1 MAKKSIIDMGNYLY
15 SKKEFE
21 AYRWCIENGIY
32 ITPKAK
38 STSQWYL
45 TIEINKKINV
55 SPDSYGKMDIWRQM
69 YKYYIYY
76 YDKYKK

>member
-1 MAKKSIIDMGNYLY
+1 MAKKTVIDMGNYLY

-21 AYRWCIENGIY
+21 AYKWCIENGIY

-38 STSQWYL
+38 STNQWYL
-45 TIEINKKINV
+45 TIEINKKINI
-55 SPDSYGKMDIWRQM
+55 SPDSYGKMDIWKQM

-76 YDKYKK
+76 YDKYEK

>member
-1 MAKKSIIDMGNYLY
+1 MAKKSTIDMGNYLY

-21 AYRWCIENGIY
+21 AYKWCIENGIY

-38 STSQWYL
+38 STNQWYL

-55 SPDSYGKMDIWRQM
+55 SPDSYGKMDIWKQM

>member
-1 MAKKSIIDMGNYLY
+1 MANKNQIDMGNYIY
-15 SKKEFE
+15 STKEQE
-21 AYRWCIENGIY
+21 AYMWCVKNGIY

-38 STSQWYL
+38 STNSWNL
-45 TIEINKKINV
+45 VVEINKKINI
-55 SPDSYGKMDIWRQM
+55 SPESYGKVEIWKEM

>member
-1 MAKKSIIDMGNYLY
+1 MAKKSTIDMGNYLY

-21 AYRWCIENGIY
+21 AYKWCIENGIY

-38 STSQWYL
+38 STNQWYL

>member
-1 MAKKSIIDMGNYLY
+1 MGNYLY

-21 AYRWCIENGIY
+21 AYKWCIENGIY

-38 STSQWYL
+38 STTQWCL
-45 TIEINKKINV
+45 TVEINKKTNV
-55 SPDSYGKMDIWRQM
+55 SPESYGKIDIWKQM

-76 YDKYKK
+76 YDKYEKQL

>member
-1 MAKKSIIDMGNYLY
+1 MAKRSTIDMGNYLY
-15 SKKEFE
+15 TKKEFE

-38 STSQWYL
+38 STNSWYIN
-45 TIEINKKINV
+45 IEINKKSNI
-55 SPDSYGKMDIWRQM
+55 SPESYGKLEIWKQM

>member
-1 MAKKSIIDMGNYLY
+1 MAKKSTIDMGNYLY

-21 AYRWCIENGIY
+21 AYKWCIENGIY

>member
-1 MAKKSIIDMGNYLY
+1 MAKKSTIDMGNYLY

-21 AYRWCIENGIY
+21 AYKWCIENGIY

-76 YDKYKK
+76 YDKYEK

>member
-1 MAKKSIIDMGNYLY
+1 MAKKSTIDMGNYLY

-21 AYRWCIENGIY
+21 AYKWCIENGIY

-38 STSQWYL
+38 STNQWYL

-55 SPDSYGKMDIWRQM
+55 SPDSYGKMDIWKQM

-76 YDKYKK
+76 YDKYEK